1 MIYNSWDIE
10 HDRLKLVI
18 IGHSLPFYPPPL
30 PPPLKNLK
38 NQNFEKL
45 KKIAGDIII
54 LHVYQKP
61 QSYEVWFQRYGVR
74 HRIFCHFGP
83 IFSLMNNVSGDVI
96 ILDMCTKNHTH
107 IMCAF

>member
-1 MIYNSWDIE
+1 M
-10 HDRLKLVI
+10 
-18 IGHSLPFYPPPL
+18 
-30 PPPLKNLK
+30 
-38 NQNFEKL
+38 
-45 KKIAGDIII
+45 KKIAGDIVI

-61 QSYEVWFQRYGVR
+61 QSYEVWFLRYGVR
-74 HRIFCHFGP
+74 HRIFCHFGT